1 MKDFSEF
8 TPQEKKETN
17 GSGDIN
23 SQFMKFASAYEGK
36 SADEVMSAILAEA
49 EKGKKN
55 GTLTDADVDK
65 FASTVSPFLTDKQ
78 RKMLNVI
85 VKKIK
90 LINM

>member
-55 GTLTDADVDK
+55 GTLTDADVDR
-65 FASTVSPFLTDKQ
+65 FASAVSPFLTDKQ

-90 LINM
+90 G

>member
-65 FASTVSPFLTDKQ
+65 FASSVSPFLTDKQ

-90 LINM
+90 G

>member
-23 SQFMKFASAYEGK
+23 SQFTKFASAYEGK

-90 LINM
+90 G

>member
-85 VKKIK
+85 AKKIK
-90 LINM
+90 G

>member
-78 RKMLNVI
+78 RKILNVI

-90 LINM
+90 G

>member
-90 LINM
+90 E

>member
-55 GTLTDADVDK
+55 GTLTDAEVDK

-90 LINM
+90 G

>member
-85 VKKIK
+85 VKKI
-90 LINM
+90 NG

>member
-36 SADEVMSAILAEA
+36 SVDEVMSAILAEA

-65 FASTVSPFLTDKQ
+65 FASTVSPLLTDKQ

-90 LINM
+90 G

>member
-65 FASTVSPFLTDKQ
+65 FASTVSPFLTVLRSKSIT
-78 RKMLNVI
+78 R
-85 VKKIK
+85 
-90 LINM
+90 

>member
-49 EKGKKN
+49 GKGKKN

-90 LINM
+90 G

>member
-36 SADEVMSAILAEA
+36 TADEVMSAILAEA

-65 FASTVSPFLTDKQ
+65 FASTVSPCLTDKQ

-90 LINM
+90 G

>member
-55 GTLTDADVDK
+55 GTLTDEDVDG
-65 FASTVSPFLTDKQ
+65 FASAVSPFLTDKQ

-90 LINM
+90 G